1 MIRQVDQKGIIWR
14 NVGAV
19 QRKYDVPI
27 LMRKTALSATR
38 NPLRWL
44 LATAAV
50 AFIVANVHLTWACYT
65 VVVGKKASADGSVL
79 VGHNEQNAGRHI
91 LNFRRIP
98 RQRFADGATLRLR
111 RGGEL
116 AQVTETNAFFWS
128 ENPGLE
134 FSDSYLN
141 EWGVAIVSDGCPT
154 REDSYEALLRR
165 GEIRDGGIGYM
176 LRRLIAQRAKT
187 AKEGVQIAGQL
198 IERFG
203 YVDSGRTYVIADPN
217 EAWLLSVVRG
227 RRWIAKRVPD
237 DSVVL
242 LPNVH
247 IIAEV
252 DSKDGDDLL
261 ASADLVAYAVKRG
274 WFDPDKDGSFNF
286 RKVYGADRNDPP
298 DPRQFRGQQ
307 IVTEQ
312 RMTWPPR
319 EPLPFAV
326 KPAHKLTVA
335 AVLAILRDHAG
346 STPICT
352 ASTQEAA
359 VFQLRSG
366 MPREVGC
373 IYWRT
378 TAEPCLSVL
387 TPWYLGITE
396 TPKCYYQPMD
406 AETQLSLSR
415 HFSPSPGTFE
425 PDPGQAWW
433 KFMTLQ
439 DIANKDYENRSKI
452 VQSAWKTFEDREFE
466 KQNAGEERVLQSMKT
481 DKNAA
486 HAYLTQY
493 SADLALRACEEADRM
508 AKRLRD

>member
-1 MIRQVDQKGIIWR
+1 M
-14 NVGAV
+14 
-19 QRKYDVPI
+19 PI
-27 LMRKTALSATR
+27 PMRKNTFRAIR
-38 NPLRWL
+38 DPLHGL
-44 LATAAV
+44 LATAA
-50 AFIVANVHLTWACYT
+50 IVFLAAGIHHTWACYT
-65 VVVGKKASADGSVL
+65 VVVGKRASTDGSVL
-79 VGHNEQNAGRHI
+79 VGHNEQNAGRRI
-91 LNFRRIP
+91 LSFRRIP
-98 RQRFADGATLRLR
+98 RQRFEAGVTLRLR
-111 RGGEL
+111 RDGEL
-116 AQVTETNAFFWS
+116 PQVAETNAFLWS

-154 REDSYEALLRR
+154 REDSYEALIRR

-227 RRWIAKRVPD
+227 RRWVAKRVPD
-237 DSVVL
+237 DAVVL

-252 DSKDGDDLL
+252 DLQGSDDFL
-261 ASADLVAYAVKRG
+261 ASADLVHYAVKRG
-274 WFDPDKDGSFNF
+274 WFDPDKGGPFNF
-286 RKVYGADRNDPP
+286 RKVYGANRNDPA

-326 KPAHKLTVA
+326 KPARKLTVA
-335 AVLAILRDHAG
+335 AVVEILRDHAG

-359 VFQLRSG
+359 VFQLRSD
-366 MPREVGC
+366 MPREIGC

-378 TAEPCLSVL
+378 TAEPCLSAL

-396 TPKCYYQPMD
+396 TPKYYYQPLD
-406 AETQLSLSR
+406 AETQLSLTH
-415 HFSPSPGTFE
+415 HFSPSPDTFKA
-425 PDPGQAWW
+425 DPSQAWW
-433 KFMTLQ
+433 KFMALQ
-439 DIANKDYENRSKI
+439 DVVNKDYKNRSKT
-452 VQSAWKTFEDREFE
+452 VQPVWKSFEGREFE
-466 KQNAGEERVLQSMKT
+466 KQNAVEERALQSMKT
-481 DKNAA
+481 DENTAC
-486 HAYLTQY
+486 AYLTQY
-493 SADLALRACEEADRM
+493 CADLALRACEEADRM
-508 AKRLRD
+508 AGRLRE